1 MQKNRYYQTNRQY
14 RFPEVARFK
23 DIEEDFPLVQEFLDF
38 VCANHATLELD
49 PDQRRRFALRF
60 FKIDP
65 DKLARE
71 EEALQRIVDAL

>member
-1 MQKNRYYQTNRQY
+1 MQQNRLYQPNRHY

-38 VCANHATLELD
+38 VCANHTTLKLD
-49 PDQRRRFALRF
+49 PDHRRRLVLRF

-71 EEALQRIVDAL
+71 EEELQRIVDAL

>member
-1 MQKNRYYQTNRQY
+1 MQQNRYRQESRQY

-38 VCANHATLELD
+38 VCVSHKNLD
-49 PDQRRRFALRF
+49 LNPDQRRRLVLRF

-71 EEALQRIVDAL
+71 EEELQRIVDAL